1 MAARVSAALVLT
13 VLLLMRGGLGATP
26 APAQGIGITV
36 GGPWGGAI
44 AAPQQ
49 GKSAPGPYAPYETPP
64 SPPTAASEQGATS
77 PADAVKM
84 LRGRGFTNI
93 EVIKQRGASII
104 LEATGPRDERVQ
116 LVVDGASGSIIGMK
130 VIGFGDKRY

>member
-1 MAARVSAALVLT
+1 MAARVSAALVLA
-13 VLLLMRGGLGATP
+13 VLLDLGGLGATP
-26 APAQGIGITV
+26 AQTQGIGITV
-36 GGPWGGAI
+36 GGPWGAMGGGAQSGRQ
-44 AAPQQ
+44 AT
-49 GKSAPGPYAPYETPP
+49 SPYVPYETPP
-64 SPPTAASEQGATS
+64 TPPTVASDQGSTS
-77 PADAVKM
+77 PADAVQM